1 VSDIVSE
8 LEARIEPL
16 RLQSEDA
23 RKYLQLRDEQKDL
36 DMNVFLI
43 RSERYTERIDEL
55 KKTVSELTEA
65 LSESEKEQEDLNS
78 RREMRQTELSE
89 KELSVYKRGRNAHVN
104 SIPKNASVGEYHS
117 ATGLE
122 TLFGY
127 LHLSAQDE
135 RAEALFK
142 IIWETCEKG
151 E

>member
-1 VSDIVSE
+1 MDVNLLSPGALAFVGDAYYGLLVREKLAEINRPSGE
-8 LEARIEPL
+8 LH
-16 RLQSEDA
+16 
-23 RKYLQLRDEQKDL
+23 
-36 DMNVFLI
+36 
-43 RSERYTERIDEL
+43 
-55 KKTVSELTEA
+55 A
-65 LSESEKEQEDLNS
+65 LSVKLVKAGAQANAFKLIES
-78 RREMRQTELSE
+78 ELSE

-127 LHLSAQDE
+127 LRLSKQDE
-135 RAEALFK
+135 RAEELFK

>member
-1 VSDIVSE
+1 MDVNLLSPGALAFVGDAYYGLLVREKLAEINRPSGE
-8 LEARIEPL
+8 LH
-16 RLQSEDA
+16 
-23 RKYLQLRDEQKDL
+23 
-36 DMNVFLI
+36 
-43 RSERYTERIDEL
+43 
-55 KKTVSELTEA
+55 A
-65 LSESEKEQEDLNS
+65 LSVKLVKAGAQANAFKLIES
-78 RREMRQTELSE
+78 ELSE

-127 LHLSAQDE
+127 LHLSKQDE
-135 RAEALFK
+135 RAGELFK